1 MRMGRKG
8 ETMYAIRNRRTR
20 KWLYGTDRSY
30 SDGKPRQRTS
40 DDRAMLW
47 ETYEEARAEYNYRRC
62 GKDYEVV
69 PVRLEAL
76 EE

>member
-1 MRMGRKG
+1 
-8 ETMYAIRNRRTR
+8 MYAIRNKRTR
-20 KWLYGTDRSY
+20 KWLYGTDYSY
-30 SDGKPRQRTS
+30 ADGKPRQRTS

-47 ETYEEARAEYNYRRC
+47 ENYEDATNEFRWRRC